1 MNSPPQSI
9 AVLGSTGS
17 IGCGTL
23 EVVSHAENRMNVQ
36 ALSSHSRLREAV
48 RQAHDYEP
56 RWLIAADAGQAAEF
70 DWTDLPADT
79 ELLTG
84 PDALEEVAASDDID
98 TVVAAIVGSAG
109 LRSTWT
115 AVSCGKRV
123 ALANKETMVVAGP
136 LVRMTADQN
145 GAELL
150 PVDSELCA
158 IFQALQTGRR
168 DDVAR
173 VILTASGGPFRNRA
187 ADELENVTVADAL
200 AHPTWKMG
208 KKISVDSAT
217 MMNKALEIIEARWF
231 FDLEPD
237 QIEVVVHPQSIV
249 HSMVEYVDGSVISQM
264 SPPDMRLPIQYALT
278 YPVRAPGPV
287 ERMDFET
294 PFQLQ
299 FHPPDRQ
306 RFPALDLGYE
316 VARMG
321 GTSGAVV
328 NAANEVA
335 VEEFLQGR
343 LQFTK
348 IVPACRAI
356 LENHNYEP
364 NPSLSRLLE
373 LDGWARQEVL
383 RWVAT

>member
-1 MNSPPQSI
+1 
-9 AVLGSTGS
+9 
-17 IGCGTL
+17 
-23 EVVSHAENRMNVQ
+23 
-36 ALSSHSRLREAV
+36 
-48 RQAHDYEP
+48 
-56 RWLIAADAGQAAEF
+56 
-70 DWTDLPADT
+70 
-79 ELLTG
+79 
-84 PDALEEVAASDDID
+84 
-98 TVVAAIVGSAG
+98 
-109 LRSTWT
+109 
-115 AVSCGKRV
+115 
-123 ALANKETMVVAGP
+123 
-136 LVRMTADQN
+136 
-145 GAELL
+145 
-150 PVDSELCA
+150 
-158 IFQALQTGRR
+158 
-168 DDVAR
+168 
-173 VILTASGGPFRNRA
+173 
-187 ADELENVTVADAL
+187 
-200 AHPTWKMG
+200 
-208 KKISVDSAT
+208 
-217 MMNKALEIIEARWF
+217 
-231 FDLEPD
+231 
-237 QIEVVVHPQSIV
+237 
-249 HSMVEYVDGSVISQM
+249 
-264 SPPDMRLPIQYALT
+264 MRLPIQYALT